1 MVGQR
6 VGLMEGVVRQRVGL
20 MEEVVRQ
27 RGGWTEGWSD
37 GGGG

>member
-6 VGLMEGVVRQRVGL
+6 VGLMEG
-20 MEEVVRQ
+20 VVRQ